1 MNRHY
6 DHGIGKVAKHVSYS
20 AADIAQWLAYVLTP
34 VRGYQNQA
42 PSGKIDRRNPGVV
55 KAFSGSGNSQ
65 NRIDY
70 SIPCHVYVGP
80 EEILPQQVFEVLMGW
95 SEMQVGKA
103 SHEPSVHLF
112 RKRVVLL
119 ISPKPGLNM
128 SNLDS
133 AVE

>member
-1 MNRHY
+1 MDRHY
-6 DHGIGKVAKHVSYS
+6 HDGVGEVAKHIPQS
-20 AADIAQWLAYVLTP
+20 AADVAQRLSYVLTP

-42 PSGKIDRRNPGVV
+42 SSGKIDRRNPRVG
-55 KAFSGSGNSQ
+55 KAVAGSGNGR

-70 SIPCHVYVGP
+70 SVPCDVYVRPG
-80 EEILPQQVFEVLMGW
+80 EILPQQV
-95 SEMQVGKA
+95 SEMLAGRSKMQVGKA
-103 SHEPSVHLF
+103 SYEPSVHLF

-119 ISPKPGLNM
+119 IGPKPGLDM